1 MSKEHFVEFVRK
13 HEQYMYK
20 IAGCYLDS
28 EEDIAD
34 AIQNTILKCFEK
46 MDSIKNK
53 RYEKTWMTR
62 VLINECMDILRQKKR
77 MLPYENLIETEYE
90 DTGLKQYEWQELL
103 DKIDEKY
110 RVILIMHY
118 CQGFK
123 VTEISRILGLNPNTV
138 ITRLSRG
145 KKLLRRELE
154 RSV

>member
-1 MSKEHFVEFVRK
+1 
-13 HEQYMYK
+13 
-20 IAGCYLDS
+20 
-28 EEDIAD
+28 
-34 AIQNTILKCFEK
+34 
-46 MDSIKNK
+46 
-53 RYEKTWMTR
+53 
-62 VLINECMDILRQKKR
+62 MDILRKKKR

-103 DKIDEKY
+103 NKIDEKY

-123 VTEISRILGLNPNTV
+123 VTEIGRILGLNPNTV
-138 ITRLSRG
+138 LTRLSRG